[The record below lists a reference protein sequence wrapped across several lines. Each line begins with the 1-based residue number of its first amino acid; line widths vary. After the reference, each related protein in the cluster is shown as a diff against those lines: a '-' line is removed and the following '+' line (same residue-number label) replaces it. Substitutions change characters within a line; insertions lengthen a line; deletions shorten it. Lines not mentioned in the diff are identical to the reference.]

1 METIRNYLE
10 NMFLHLPVTPEVL
23 RAKAELAQMMEDK
36 YNELRAEGR
45 SDNEAVGVVI
55 SEFGNLN
62 ELAEALGIDDTV
74 RVQAQEMNV
83 RTEDAVPVTIETAR
97 NYIAAQ
103 AKKASFI
110 AAGVG
115 CFIACLVPL
124 MLSQAKMEAMH
135 AGDSYGD
142 GGTSLIGAMTLMFL
156 FIGIGVGL
164 CVYGNLRCAEWKD
177 LEHGPINMDFGT
189 VEFIRNER
197 RAFQPIYA
205 LFLTLGVILCATSII
220 PMIVG
225 GLFVEARS
233 YAGDAAPL
241 IGFAVTLIVVA
252 IGVMLIIM
260 GSIRKSSYDK
270 LLHSGGKSIAS
281 LSREDDDLR
290 DLTPTGRR
298 VMSVYWPTVTC
309 IYLIWSF
316 LTFDWHITWII
327 WPVAGAMSKAL
338 HAIFVREDAL

>member
-55 SEFGNLN
+55 SEYGNLN

-83 RTEDAVPVTIETAR
+83 RTEDAITVTIETAR
-97 NYIAAQ
+97 NYITAQ
-103 AKKASFI
+103 AKKATFI

-115 CFIACLVPL
+115 CFITCLVPL

-135 AGDSYGD
+135 AGDTYGD
-142 GGTSLIGAMTLMFL
+142 GGTSMIGAMALMFL

-164 CVYGNLRCAEWKD
+164 CVYGSLRCAEWKD
-177 LEHGPINMDFGT
+177 LERGPINMDFGT
-189 VEFIRNER
+189 VEFIKNER
-197 RAFQPIYA
+197 RAFHPIYA
-205 LFLTLGVILCATSII
+205 LFLTLGVILCATGII
-220 PMIVG
+220 PTIVG
-225 GLFVEARS
+225 GIMT
-233 YAGDAAPL
+233 DAEGATDAPAIL
-241 IGFAVTLIVVA
+241 GFAITLIVVA
-252 IGVMLIIM
+252 IGVILIII
-260 GSIRKSSYDK
+260 GNIRKSSYDK
-270 LLHSGGKSIAS
+270 LLLFGGKSIAS
-281 LSREDDDLR
+281 LSGDDDDLR
-290 DLTPTGRR
+290 DLTPTGKR

-338 HAIFVREDAL
+338 HAVFVREDAL